1 MFCPD
6 RCTVPFPNVSPRD
19 LTGKNPWR
27 KLDARAESP
36 ERMATL
42 ARSCLSGG
50 HLYATAAAASPRFA
64 ARTNEERTVKV
75 SKALRILGFHFEQT
89 FRSSHASPHPSVR
102 PSVRHP
108 DAHTRSLYPILR
120 LFPHPPLPVLLL
132 LPSARARLG
141 IICMSCTSGCPSLRR
156 ARHWEGQGTPTSVV
170 FSCTRRCTD
179 KPGNCALRTRVPRS
193 FCTPL

>member
-1 MFCPD
+1 MFCP
-6 RCTVPFPNVSPRD
+6 VPFPNVSPRD

-27 KLDARAESP
+27 KLDALAESP

-89 FRSSHASPHPSVR
+89 FHSTHASPHPSVR

-108 DAHTRSLYPILR
+108 DHRITSITSPDCKSS
-120 LFPHPPLPVLLL
+120 
-132 LPSARARLG
+132 PSSFYLVKRAVCRARARG
-141 IICMSCTSGCPSLRR
+141 DRNR
-156 ARHWEGQGTPTSVV
+156 EERQ
-170 FSCTRRCTD
+170 
-179 KPGNCALRTRVPRS
+179 
-193 FCTPL
+193 

>member
-89 FRSSHASPHPSVR
+89 FHSSHASIPASVR
-102 PSVRHP
+102 PSVRQSAIPMHIQEASIP
-108 DAHTRSLYPILR
+108 YSASSLIL
-120 LFPHPPLPVLLL
+120 LS
-132 LPSARARLG
+132 PSSFFSPARAPDWASFACLAHQGALLCVARDIGRVRERRL
-141 IICMSCTSGCPSLRR
+141 R
-156 ARHWEGQGTPTSVV
+156 
-170 FSCTRRCTD
+170 
-179 KPGNCALRTRVPRS
+179 
-193 FCTPL
+193 